1 MGLGFTLRETQGMG
15 ILAVFYLCFLDSVY
29 EILINEKQLAMVLIA
44 TSKFS

>member
-1 MGLGFTLRETQGMG
+1 MGLCSALRMVKAIGFLV
-15 ILAVFYLCFLDSVY
+15 VFYLCFLDSVY